1 MRSSAKT
8 CSLVLY
14 LALWAA
20 WLSATGVAHADGP
33 GAYAPREQKSASAS
47 QARPAQPDRNAIDAY
62 HAGYALILQ
71 AEHAENIAAAS
82 AQPAQRETAQATA
95 RAAYGASVE
104 KLDSAVNLDDSMKE
118 AYTYLGYA
126 HRKLGRYEQALQA
139 YEQALRIEPD
149 YPPAIEYQGEAFLG
163 AGRLAEAR
171 FNYLRLYALSPAQAG
186 KLFRSM
192 QSWVEANARNPP
204 AGVDVDALAAW
215 LDERAMLNDPSAS
228 SAADPTGW

>member
-1 MRSSAKT
+1 MRSSAKI
-8 CSLVLY
+8 CSLT
-14 LALWAA
+14 LWAA
-20 WLSATGVAHADGP
+20 WLSATVVAHADGP
-33 GAYAPREQKSASAS
+33 GAYAPREQKGES
-47 QARPAQPDRNAIDAY
+47 QAGPAQPDRGAIDAY
-62 HAGYALILQ
+62 HAGYASILQ

-82 AQPAQRETAQATA
+82 ADPAQREAARAAA
-95 RAAYGASVE
+95 RAAYTASVE
-104 KLDSAVNLDDSMKE
+104 KLASAVNLDDSMKE

-163 AGRLAEAR
+163 AGRIAEAR

-186 KLFRSM
+186 RLFRAM
-192 QSWVEANARNPP
+192 QSWVESNAPNPP

-215 LDERAMLNDPSAS
+215 LDERAMLNDPSVS
-228 SAADPTGW
+228 PAAGPPDW